1 MSAAPTSPPLA
12 TQDAAAA
19 LVFRAQAATQPAG
32 GAPIVLAP
40 PHVWRTDKTGA
51 GALLAAVNLLLDTG
65 RLRARGLGDV
75 VAAGPTTPGAA
86 RRPADPLQAGSRDIP
101 PTVLESVR
109 EMRADVLDL
118 RSAAVPE
125 TGVGATVDATF
136 EPLLQAVAAARVG
149 DLARAAGPRGRRRP
163 RRRRPGS
170 GSCATPS
177 ASSPRPART
186 RWGPPTHRCC

>member
-1 MSAAPTSPPLA
+1 M
-12 TQDAAAA
+12 
-19 LVFRAQAATQPAG
+19 
-32 GAPIVLAP
+32 
-40 PHVWRTDKTGA
+40 WRTDKTGA

-65 RLRARGLGDV
+65 RVRARRLGDV

-86 RRPADPLQAGSRDIP
+86 RRPADPLQAGRRDTP

-136 EPLLQAVAAARVG
+136 EPLLQAVLRPASATWHGRPDLADRGGHGRGNPDRGAARL
-149 DLARAAGPRGRRRP
+149 DPRAQ
-163 RRRRPGS
+163 
-170 GSCATPS
+170 
-177 ASSPRPART
+177 PAQAPT
-186 RWGPPTHRCC
+186 RWRPPTHRCC